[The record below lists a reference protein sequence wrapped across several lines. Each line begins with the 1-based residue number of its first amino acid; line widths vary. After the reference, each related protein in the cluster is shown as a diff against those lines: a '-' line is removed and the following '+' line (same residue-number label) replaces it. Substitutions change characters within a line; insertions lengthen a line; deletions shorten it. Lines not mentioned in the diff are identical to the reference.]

1 MGYSANFTVGQ
12 KGSGKIKYFS
22 AKQEVY
28 HACRDLQKKKNVKLK
43 SESIRPELTQFNNTY
58 LKEGGKWVKPKTMD
72 QVFDEMDHRFS
83 TVVGSKRKDG
93 SYNSIRK
100 DAVAMREVVMSLGN
114 SDNDFYKKY
123 GDDVEKMAQDPSFK
137 IMRDWAD
144 KEFGDHILYFSIHVD
159 EGKDHAHHAHVHMG
173 LDTIDRDVDGLGHFN
188 QKTLKSISSPGQL
201 RKAHKGFYSYLRG
214 QGLDVSLDPEKTAQ
228 TRQRLSQSEYNAI
241 KTVKKKVQEQ
251 DEREQALDDKAS
263 ELQDW
268 EDDLIDADARFKA
281 KSKKEAQAI
290 ADRQAKVAKKEKE
303 AQDKQDELDKREQD
317 LEDRE
322 QAFEQ
327 IYQKVKEMQEALQKV
342 KDNLIAEANTALKRF
357 KRKVDQYKL
366 YDTPEGQD
374 LQKASHKL
382 DPWLKPID
390 APKAPDDD
398 KDKGDYSL

>member
-28 HACRDLQKKKNVKLK
+28 HACRDLQKKKNVRLK
-43 SESIRPELTQFNNTY
+43 SESIRPELTRFNNTY
-58 LKEGGKWVKPKTMD
+58 LKEGGKWVKPKDMD
-72 QVFDEMDHRFS
+72 QVFDEMDSRFK

-114 SDNDFYKKY
+114 SDNDFYQKY
-123 GDDVEKMAQDPSFK
+123 GDDVESMAQDPSFRA
-137 IMRDWAD
+137 MRDWAD

-173 LDTIDRDVDGLGHFN
+173 LDTIERDADGLGHFN
-188 QKTLKSISSPGQL
+188 QKVLKSISSPGQL
-201 RKAHKGFYSYLRG
+201 RKAHKGFYSFLKGR
-214 QGLDVSLDPEKTAQ
+214 GLDVSLDPEKTAQ
-228 TRQRLSQSEYNAI
+228 TRQRLSQADYNAI
-241 KTVKKKVQEQ
+241 KTAQKKVQEQ
-251 DEREQALDDKAS
+251 DEREQALDEREAD
-263 ELQDW
+263 LQEW
-268 EDDLIDADARFKA
+268 EDDLVDADAGFKA
-281 KSKKEAQAI
+281 KSKKEAKAI
-290 ADRQAKVAKKEKE
+290 ADRQARVAKQEKE
-303 AQDKQDELDKREQD
+303 AQDRQDELDQREQD

-322 QAFEQ
+322 RAFEQ

-357 KRKVDQYKL
+357 KRKADQYKL
-366 YDTPEGQD
+366 YDTPEGQN

-382 DPWLKPID
+382 DPWLKPIPE
-390 APKAPDDD
+390 APKSDEGKEDNGP
-398 KDKGDYSL
+398 SL

>member
-173 LDTIDRDVDGLGHFN
+173 LDTIDRDADGLGHFN

-322 QAFEQ
+322 RAFEQ
-327 IYQKVKEMQEALQKV
+327 VYQKVKEMQEELQRI
-342 KDNLIAEANTALKRF
+342 KDKLVAEANQALKRF
-357 KRKVDQYKL
+357 KRKADRYKL
-366 YDTPEGQD
+366 YDTLEGQD

-382 DPWLKPID
+382 DPWLKPIPE
-390 APKAPDDD
+390 APKSDDD

>member
-58 LKEGGKWVKPKTMD
+58 LKEGGKWVKPKNMD
-72 QVFDEMDHRFS
+72 QVFDEMDRRFS

-114 SDNDFYKKY
+114 SEQDYYAKY

-137 IMRDWAD
+137 AMRDWAD

-173 LDTIDRDVDGLGHFN
+173 LDTIDRDADGLGHFN
-188 QKTLKSISSPGQL
+188 QKVLKSISSPGQL

-241 KTVKKKVQEQ
+241 KTAQKKVKEQ
-251 DEREQALDDKAS
+251 DKREQELDEKAS

-268 EDDLIDADARFKA
+268 EDDLIDADASFKA

-303 AQDKQDELDKREQD
+303 AQDRQDELDKRERD
-317 LEDRE
+317 LEARQ

-342 KDNLIAEANTALKRF
+342 KDDLVADAQDVLKRF
-357 KRKVDQYKL
+357 KRKADQYKL
-366 YDTPEGQD
+366 YDSPEGQAV
-374 LQKASHKL
+374 QKVSHKI
-382 DPWLKPID
+382 DPWLKPIE
-390 APKAPDDD
+390 APKMPD
-398 KDKGDYSL
+398 DKGDDYHL

>member
-43 SESIRPELTQFNNTY
+43 SESIRPELTRFNNTY
-58 LKEGGKWVKPKTMD
+58 LKEGGRWIKPKSMD
-72 QVFDEMDHRFS
+72 QVFDEMDNRFK

-93 SYNSIRK
+93 SYNAIRK

-114 SDNDFYKKY
+114 SEQDYYAKY

-137 IMRDWAD
+137 VMRDWAD

-173 LDTIDRDVDGLGHFN
+173 LDTIDRDADGLGHFN

-201 RKAHKGFYSYLRG
+201 RKAHKGFYSFLKDR
-214 QGLDVSLDPEKTAQ
+214 GLDVSLDPEKTAQ
-228 TRQRLSQSEYNAI
+228 TRQRLSQADYNAI
-241 KTVKKKVQEQ
+241 MDAQKKVREQ
-251 DEREQALDDKAS
+251 DEREQKLNQREQDLS
-263 ELQDW
+263 EWQ
-268 EDDLIDADARFKA
+268 DDLEDAEQSFRSR
-281 KSKKEAQAI
+281 SKKDAQAL
-290 ADRQAKVAKKEKE
+290 ADRKARVAQQEKE
-303 AQDKQDELDKREQD
+303 AQDRQDELDQRERD
-317 LEDRE
+317 LEARQ

-342 KDNLIAEANTALKRF
+342 KDDLVADAQAVLKRF
-357 KRKVDQYKL
+357 KRKADQYKL
-366 YDTPEGQD
+366 YDSPEGQAV
-374 LQKASHKL
+374 QKVSHKM
-382 DPWLKPID
+382 DTYLKPID
-390 APKAPDDD
+390 APKMPD
-398 KDKGDYSL
+398 DKGDDYQL

>member
-43 SESIRPELTQFNNTY
+43 SESIRPELTRFNNTY
-58 LKEGGKWVKPKTMD
+58 LKEGGRWIKPKSMD
-72 QVFDEMDHRFS
+72 QVFDEMDNRFK

-93 SYNSIRK
+93 SYNAIRK

-114 SDNDFYKKY
+114 SEQDYYAKY

-137 IMRDWAD
+137 VMRDWAD

-173 LDTIDRDVDGLGHFN
+173 LDTIDRDADGLGHFN

-201 RKAHKGFYSYLRG
+201 RKAHKGFYSFLKDR
-214 QGLDVSLDPEKTAQ
+214 GLDVSLDPEKTAQ
-228 TRQRLSQSEYNAI
+228 TRQRLSQVDYNAI
-241 KTVKKKVQEQ
+241 MDAQKKVREQ
-251 DEREQALDDKAS
+251 DEREQKLNQREQDLS
-263 ELQDW
+263 EWQ
-268 EDDLIDADARFKA
+268 DDLEDAEQSFRSR
-281 KSKKEAQAI
+281 SKKDAKAL
-290 ADRQAKVAKKEKE
+290 ADRKARVAQQEKE
-303 AQDKQDELDKREQD
+303 AQDRQDELDQRERD
-317 LEDRE
+317 LEARQ

-342 KDNLIAEANTALKRF
+342 KDDLVADAQAVLKRF
-357 KRKVDQYKL
+357 KRKADQYKL
-366 YDTPEGQD
+366 YDSPEGQAV
-374 LQKASHKL
+374 QKVSHKM
-382 DPWLKPID
+382 DTYLKPID
-390 APKAPDDD
+390 APKMPD
-398 KDKGDYSL
+398 DKGDDYQL

>member
-72 QVFDEMDHRFS
+72 QVFDEMDSRFK

-114 SDNDFYKKY
+114 SENDFYAKY
-123 GDDVEKMAQDPSFK
+123 GDDVESMAQDPSFK
-137 IMRDWAD
+137 VMRDWAD
-144 KEFGDHILYFSIHVD
+144 REFGDHILYFSIHVD

-173 LDTIDRDVDGLGHFN
+173 LDTIERDADGLGHFN
-188 QKTLKSISSPGQL
+188 QKVLKSISSPGQL

-268 EDDLIDADARFKA
+268 EDDLIDADASFKA
-281 KSKKEAQAI
+281 KSKKEAKAI
-290 ADRQAKVAKKEKE
+290 ADRKERLAQQEKE
-303 AQDKQDELDKREQD
+303 AQDRQDELDQREQD

-342 KDNLIAEANTALKRF
+342 KDSLIAEANTALKRF

-374 LQKASHKL
+374 LQKASHKI

-390 APKAPDDD
+390 APKMPD
-398 KDKGDYSL
+398 DKGDDYSL

>member
-72 QVFDEMDHRFS
+72 QVFDEMDSRFK

-114 SDNDFYKKY
+114 SEQDYYAKY

-137 IMRDWAD
+137 VMRDWAD

-159 EGKDHAHHAHVHMG
+159 EGKGHAHHAHVHMG
-173 LDTIDRDVDGLGHFN
+173 LDTIERDADGLGHFN

-228 TRQRLSQSEYNAI
+228 TRQRLSQADYNAI
-241 KTVKKKVQEQ
+241 MDAQQKAVRQ
-251 DEREQALDDKAS
+251 DEREQELDQREQDLS
-263 ELQDW
+263 EWQ
-268 EDDLIDADARFKA
+268 DDLEDAEQSFRTR
-281 KSKKEAQAI
+281 SKKDAKAL
-290 ADRQAKVAKKEKE
+290 ADRQARVAQQEKE
-303 AQDKQDELDKREQD
+303 AQDRQDELDRRERE
-317 LEDRE
+317 LTARE
-322 QAFEQ
+322 QAVQ
-327 IYQKVKEMQEALQKV
+327 RVYQEIKRVQTELETAKKVLVDKAQAVLRRFKSRADRERLFQTQEAQDV
-342 KDNLIAEANTALKRF
+342 QRTS
-357 KRKVDQYKL
+357 DQM
-366 YDTPEGQD
+366 DD
-374 LQKASHKL
+374 
-382 DPWLKPID
+382 WLKPID
-390 APKAPDDD
+390 APKMPD
-398 KDKGDYSL
+398 DKGDNYSL

>member
-72 QVFDEMDHRFS
+72 QVFDEMDSRFK

-114 SDNDFYKKY
+114 SENDFYAKY

-137 IMRDWAD
+137 AMRDWAD

-173 LDTIDRDVDGLGHFN
+173 LDTIERDADGLGHFN

-228 TRQRLSQSEYNAI
+228 TRQRLSQADYNAI
-241 KTVKKKVQEQ
+241 MDAQQKVVRQ
-251 DEREQALDDKAS
+251 DEREQELDQREQDLS
-263 ELQDW
+263 EWQ
-268 EDDLIDADARFKA
+268 DDLEDAEQSFRTR
-281 KSKKEAQAI
+281 SKKDAKAL
-290 ADRQAKVAKKEKE
+290 ADRKARVAQQEKE
-303 AQDKQDELDKREQD
+303 AQDKQDELDRRESD
-317 LEDRE
+317 LADRE

-327 IYQKVKEMQEALQKV
+327 LYQKVKEMQEALQKV

-374 LQKASHKL
+374 LQKASHKI

-390 APKAPDDD
+390 APKMPD
-398 KDKGDYSL
+398 DKGDDYQL

>member
-43 SESIRPELTQFNNTY
+43 SESIRPELTRFNNTY
-58 LKEGGKWVKPKTMD
+58 LKTGGKWIKPKNMD
-72 QVFDEMDHRFS
+72 QVFDEMDSRFK

-144 KEFGDHILYFSIHVD
+144 REFGDHILYFSIHVD

-173 LDTIDRDVDGLGHFN
+173 LDTIERDADGLGHFN
-188 QKTLKSISSPGQL
+188 QKVLKSISSPGQL
-201 RKAHKGFYSYLRG
+201 RKAHKGFYSFLKG

-228 TRQRLSQSEYNAI
+228 TRQRLSQADYNAI
-241 KTVKKKVQEQ
+241 MDAQKKVKEQ

-268 EDDLIDADARFKA
+268 EDDLIDADASFKA

-303 AQDKQDELDKREQD
+303 AQDKQDELDQREQD
-317 LEDRE
+317 LADRE

-342 KDNLIAEANTALKRF
+342 KDDLVADAQRVLRRF
-357 KRKVDQYKL
+357 KLKADRYKL
-366 YDTPEGQD
+366 YESPEGQAV
-374 LQKASHKL
+374 QKVSHKM
-382 DPWLKPID
+382 DTYLKPID
-390 APKAPDDD
+390 APKTPE
-398 KDKGDYSL
+398 DKGDDYSL

>member
-58 LKEGGKWVKPKTMD
+58 LKEGGKWIKPKTMD
-72 QVFDEMDHRFS
+72 QVFDEMDRRFS

-114 SDNDFYKKY
+114 SEQDYYAKY
-123 GDDVEKMAQDPSFK
+123 GDDVGAMSQDPSFK
-137 IMRDWAD
+137 VMRDWAD

-173 LDTIDRDVDGLGHFN
+173 LDTIERDADGLGHFN
-188 QKTLKSISSPGQL
+188 QKALKSISSPGQL

-241 KTVKKKVQEQ
+241 KTVKMKVKEQ
-251 DEREQALDDKAS
+251 DEREQKLDEKAS

-268 EDDLIDADARFKA
+268 EDDLIDADASFKA

-290 ADRQAKVAKKEKE
+290 ADRKARVAQQEKE
-303 AQDKQDELDKREQD
+303 AQDRQDELDQRERD
-317 LEDRE
+317 LEARQ

-342 KDNLIAEANTALKRF
+342 KDSLIAEANQALKRF
-357 KRKVDQYKL
+357 KRKADRYKL
-366 YDTPEGQD
+366 YDTLEGQD

-390 APKAPDDD
+390 APKMPDDD
-398 KDKGDYSL
+398 KGDDYHL

>member
-58 LKEGGKWVKPKTMD
+58 LKEGGKWVKPKSMD
-72 QVFDEMDHRFS
+72 QVFNEMDSRFK

-114 SDNDFYKKY
+114 SEQDYYAKY
-123 GDDVEKMAQDPSFK
+123 GDDVETMAQDPSFK
-137 IMRDWAD
+137 VMRDWAD
-144 KEFGDHILYFSIHVD
+144 KEFGDHILYFSVHVD

-173 LDTIDRDVDGLGHFN
+173 LDTIERDADGLGHFS
-188 QKTLKSISSPGQL
+188 QKILKSISSPGQL
-201 RKAHKGFYSYLRG
+201 RKAHKGFYSFLKDK
-214 QGLDVSLDPEKTAQ
+214 GLDVSLDPEKTAQ
-228 TRQRLSQSEYNAI
+228 TRQRLSQADYNAI
-241 KTVKKKVQEQ
+241 KTAQKKVQEQ
-251 DEREQALDDKAS
+251 DEREQALDEKAS

-268 EDDLIDADARFKA
+268 EDDLIDADASVKA
-281 KSKKEAQAI
+281 KSKKEAKAI
-290 ADRQAKVAKKEKE
+290 ADRQARVAKQEKE
-303 AQDKQDELDKREQD
+303 AQDKQDELDQREQD

-322 QAFEQ
+322 RAFEQ
-327 IYQKVKEMQEALQKV
+327 VYQKVKEMQEELQRI
-342 KDNLIAEANTALKRF
+342 KDKLVAEANQALKRF
-357 KRKVDQYKL
+357 KRKADRYKL
-366 YDTPEGQD
+366 YDTLEGQD

-390 APKAPDDD
+390 APKMPD
-398 KDKGDYSL
+398 DKGDDYQL